1 MVSDEKVKQIISS
14 LKESNVYNF
23 DDGQFKELLSLLN
36 VLELELFKNTLK
48 ETNESDILNK
58 YLSLENDILNSIHEK
73 LNSLDNTELVSLFKA
88 SLLTNKYVEYL
99 SALGVPDLQTIRF
112 YISNKVNVDNKDNL
126 NGTIKLNRII
136 SKLLKEK
143 ETHKFEF

>member
-23 DDGQFKELLSLLN
+23 DDEQFKELLSLLN

-48 ETNESDILNK
+48 DTNENDILNK
-58 YLSLENDILNSIHEK
+58 YLSLESDILNTIHEK
-73 LNSLDNTELVSLFKA
+73 LNALDDTELVSLFKA